1 MAYQTASTDDVD
13 SVIDSEWGGMWFLRD
28 ELGCETVGL
37 TVLELEPGGKGKEHD
52 HADGD
57 HEEVYFVVE
66 GEVEVDCDGET
77 VTLGENEAIRL
88 SPDQRRQ
95 IHNRSDE
102 RVKLVLVGAP

>member
-1 MAYQTASTDDVD
+1 MSYQTASVDDVD
-13 SVIDSEWGGMWFLRD
+13 SVVDEEWGGMWFLRD
-28 ELGCETVGL
+28 ALGCETVGL

-52 HADGD
+52 HAESD
-57 HEEVYFVVE
+57 HEEVYFVVA

-77 VTLGENEAIRL
+77 VALGEGEAIRL

-102 RVKLVLVGAP
+102 RVKLVLAGAP